1 MKIVKFMAA
10 SLLALGL
17 AACQEEEPKVPEAA
31 GEPNTAESKEE
42 KTEEPAEAAEEQ
54 KTAAS
59 AIQQQELIAIPETE
73 EELIGQPVG
82 EIGHLDL
89 ASGDQKEIET
99 AFFEAFG
106 EVPPLTEQASEEEM
120 NLYFDYLYS
129 LTAQDFQN
137 PQDVLDQLEY
147 ALSGTPEADER
158 FAFKENYNV
167 EIILDASGSM
177 ANYVGG
183 KTRMELAKESIRN
196 FMEEVPEEAKVSLRV
211 YGHEGTGSEADK
223 AASCAAV
230 EEVYERGTYDKES
243 FEQALST
250 FEPAGWTPVAGALE
264 SAQESFAGLD
274 SETNT
279 NLIYMVSDGIET
291 CGGDPAAVAKKLAE
305 SDVSPIINVIGFGA
319 DAEAQQQ
326 LKEVAKAANGIFSNA
341 TDGKQ
346 LSEQF
351 EQSEEVL
358 KNWQRWKLDSELDVL
373 KASNASWLAI
383 QKFEN
388 NWNASTQKQELALN
402 RGIRYLQQSEYITWD
417 QVSYLEKKVYGI
429 SDLANTSRT
438 PLVEELN
445 EVKEKGL
452 SEMRKQI
459 DEKYPDAA
467 S

>member
-1 MKIVKFMAA
+1 MKLVKFMAA
-10 SLLALGL
+10 SLLAMGL
-17 AACQEEEPKVPEAA
+17 AACQQDEPEEPESTGEQTEAESTKAKSVKPA
-31 GEPNTAESKEE
+31 GETDK
-42 KTEEPAEAAEEQ
+42 KQGAEAAIQ
-54 KTAAS
+54 K
-59 AIQQQELIAIPETE
+59 QELIALPETDE
-73 EELIGQPVG
+73 DLIQQPVG
-82 EIGHLDL
+82 KIGHLDL
-89 ASGDQKEIET
+89 AGGDEKEIKP
-99 AFFEAFG
+99 AFLEAFG
-106 EVPPLTEQASEEEM
+106 DVPPLTENATEEEM
-120 NLYFDYLYS
+120 DLYFNYLYS
-129 LTAQDFQN
+129 LMAHDFQN

-177 ANYVGG
+177 ANYIGG
-183 KTRMELAKESIRN
+183 ETRMELAKDSIRK
-196 FMEEVPEEAKVSLRV
+196 FMAEVPEEANVSLRI

-230 EEVYERGTYDKES
+230 EEIYERGTYEKEK
-243 FEQALST
+243 FEKALNA

-264 SAQESFAGLD
+264 SAKESFAGLD
-274 SETNT
+274 SKTNT

-291 CGGDPAAVAKKLAE
+291 CGGDPVATAKTLAA
-305 SDVSPIINVIGFGA
+305 SDISPIINVIGFNA

-326 LKEVAKAANGIFSNA
+326 LKDVAEAANGIFSNV
-341 TDGKQ
+341 TDGKE

-358 KNWQRWKLDSELDVL
+358 RNWKNWKMDSELDVL

-388 NWNASTQKQELALN
+388 HWSSASQKQELALS
-402 RGIRYLQQSEYITWD
+402 RGVRYLQQAGYITWD
-417 QVSYLEKKVYGI
+417 QVDYLEKKIFAI
-429 SDLANTSRT
+429 SDLANASRT
-438 PLVEELN
+438 PLVSELN

-459 DEKYPDAA
+459 EEKYPDEAA
-467 S
+467 